1 MQFPCRLCRE
11 DGCFVSGLV
20 QPLFAEGD
28 PVHNACEVALDNP
41 VLGACA
47 CKSAAACLQLAS
59 NISTGGDAVAEG
71 SLLAEP
77 REHQML
83 SSSLPAHFYLALRSF
98 FGRHICLRELEP
110 ADTARLFPTSL
121 SVEDDER
128 FSVESLAL
136 PGSSA
141 LAFFLCPHK
150 TAAEITPTA
159 LLLHAICHPPCST
172 VQSTEIFGSCNDG
185 ILQKA
190 DQRHS
195 LQSGAPAP
203 TKPLSSAPP
212 HVVLAPCAAILKPC
226 QMQLLPCRLGTVASF
241 AFSPAEGRLGKRRH
255 TA

>member
-1 MQFPCRLCRE
+1 MLVKLLWTIPCLGHVLAR
-11 DGCFVSGLV
+11 V
-20 QPLFAEGD
+20 QLLACSLPPTFQLMGTLLLKAVFLPSQGNTKCSAL
-28 PVHNACEVALDNP
+28 PSPHISISRCEVSLKDTF
-41 VLGACA
+41 ACA
-47 CKSAAACLQLAS
+47 SS
-59 NISTGGDAVAEG
+59 NRQTQHV
-71 SLLAEP
+71 
-77 REHQML
+77 
-83 SSSLPAHFYLALRSF
+83 F
-98 FGRHICLRELEP
+98 C
-110 ADTARLFPTSL
+110 PTSL

-159 LLLHAICHPPCST
+159 LLPHAIFHPPCST

-195 LQSGAPAP
+195 LQSGASAP